1 MLLDNCFDGGGVNSL
16 GLFFKWIQN
25 EFNLLLDKG
34 GAPEKRWPVG
44 SRRPFLC
51 MVVLDHWVDWKDLGC
66 VWCGLQIYLLA
77 SWGRKCLYNR
87 FLLTFSYIFS
97 QLYWPCFQGFFFYC
111 KVKLVVEE
119 LHWTI
124 SCKEEMFQSY
134 FYLFSQVPQEKHPQ
148 LNRCG
153 MLQYFRKTC
162 THLLLHLLISELATW
177 GPAAKRTLKQQTRFP
192 ACFPA

>member
-87 FLLTFSYIFS
+87 FLLTFSYIFPN
-97 QLYWPCFQGFFFYC
+97 YTDPVFRVFFFT
-111 KVKLVVEE
+111 VKWNLWLKNYIE
-119 LHWTI
+119 LSPVKKSCSNHIFICFHKSHRKSIHSWIDVGCYNI
-124 SCKEEMFQSY
+124 SGKHALT
-134 FYLFSQVPQEKHPQ
+134 FY
-148 LNRCG
+148 
-153 MLQYFRKTC
+153 Y
-162 THLLLHLLISELATW
+162 IY
-177 GPAAKRTLKQQTRFP
+177 
-192 ACFPA
+192 